1 MSFISLHNHTH
12 FSVLDAIPTP
22 EELMMK
28 AKELGQEAVAIT
40 DHGSLA
46 GVWSAYK
53 AWKTTG
59 VKPII
64 GCECYFVDD
73 KEQLKEKE
81 KFRHI
86 ILIAK
91 NAIGYKNLLTINRRG
106 FENIKIDLKKS
117 YSIID
122 WKLLEQYKEGLIC
135 LTSCGNGILSSFL
148 MKKDMD
154 GFNSTLNKL
163 KSIFG
168 DDLGLEIQ
176 ANNLTRN
183 ATAFHSEVDQNFIN
197 RQMIIQGKKHNVKVV
212 PTCNSHYLNKEEN
225 KTHDVM
231 IAIASHQPVYS
242 NFRLKYSVPDFY
254 LKSEAEIKDFFS
266 RNYGDEQAQLLI
278 ENTKY
283 FADKCENPEWVDP
296 KFSNPTGKEL
306 PIFPVKKEKDYQ
318 EFLIWSKI
326 QSEKIQALKEDE
338 QFLRYRTE
346 IGLKTMISAEKFV
359 EYQARCEEEFD
370 VLEYHGFSSYMLI
383 VADYVN
389 WAKNNG
395 IATGPGRGCLT
406 GDTKVQTITGFKQ
419 LKDVVIGDKVYTHTG
434 KTQEILK
441 TFKYDVNEDLL
452 QLTLWNSFDKIKL
465 TKDHKVYASHDPK
478 LPPTWIEAKDVKVGS
493 YIYTKFPEI
502 EKSEYKEIFDLAKY
516 CEHNKFTDS
525 HIQVTKGK
533 HENDPFSMRSLS
545 RTLNINYGTI
555 HEIKNNKCFAEKHIK
570 VIKNYFVENNINF
583 SDWQNKPTYY
593 NVDRFIE
600 LNDEFLYILGRFVGD
615 GSFRLNSHDGIIFS
629 FNKNEAKDI
638 SRIRNYFKNK
648 GFSIYECTSK
658 KEDYNGYALKIGN
671 NFLSAFFAD
680 IFSDYKSSS
689 ITKHYPM
696 FFRNLSKRQMKIL
709 LQGHYDSDG
718 HKNYIAKKNSIKTI
732 SPQLIQEMKEIFN
745 YLGEPA
751 SISSEEAKSVVDVK
765 GVVRNN
771 KKNYCARFAIFED
784 ATKLS
789 CQFEKGYYSKVS
801 EIKTIKEDKVYDIM
815 VEHDHSYLTSSGI
828 VHNSVG
834 GCLIAHLIG
843 IHNADPIKYDLIFAR
858 FHNKEKKA
866 YPDIDQDISTDGR
879 AKVLNYLS
887 EKYGKDNVAHVSN
900 INTITPKVYAKD
912 IARACE
918 FGGSADAELGMAIAD
933 SIPVEAKDI
942 DDALRLSPIFTEY
955 CKRYPQ
961 LLENKA
967 IDGKLRAFSTHA
979 GGIII
984 SQRPLVGLVPV
995 RLDKEGNVALEYDK
1009 DQAEENGL
1017 VKMDI
1022 LGLSTLDI
1030 IDKTHEIMRNVGIA
1044 IPENHDYKD
1053 QKTYDLISK
1062 GDTFCVFQLGTSGG
1076 TAELCRQIQPSSIDD
1091 ISHINSLARPSAKEM
1106 RSPFVQTK
1114 AGKKKVSLVHPS
1126 LQRSFGKTYGFGLY
1140 EESLFYL
1147 AQDVAGWTLNE
1158 ADRLRKMTKDKGKNP
1173 EKVKALR
1180 KEFIDGGVKKE
1191 ISEYICQEIW
1201 DNVIDKF
1208 QGYGFN
1214 KSHSI
1219 MYSMI
1224 SYQTAF
1230 LKANYPIPF
1239 LLANL
1244 MLETAANKLNS
1255 AEKIQ
1260 KIKNELRAHKVEILP
1275 PDINKS
1281 QMVFTLEGDKLITSL
1296 NALKFVS
1303 DDAIKDIISKRPF
1316 KDFTDFM
1323 IRVDS
1328 KKVRSNTIEALAAS
1342 GALDSFGLTRKNM
1355 VLYCSDFRK
1364 RLQVWRKTH
1373 DPLKENFVYEFENPN
1388 DEWQT
1393 SELYAFEVKYVGEGF
1408 ICKPAKAYQ
1417 NFFNDAKVSIK
1428 QINSMVDKDRI
1439 GDIKFIIKDLFEFKI
1454 KKPGKLFEKPMLK
1467 LLLEDAWGDAISGTI
1482 FPSSDENKFPDNL
1495 KKLNKML
1502 KTAKLKLEPGI
1513 GIRASGSVN
1522 MYNDNLG
1529 IIIND
1534 LYQVVSPPRLPSD
1547 LEKKK
1552 ISKEKTR
1559 TSAKISDTEEELLL
1573 DGFLSE
1579 KDD

>member
-22 EELMMK
+22 EELMER

-73 KEQLKEKE
+73 KNQLKEKE

-106 FENIKIDLKKS
+106 FENINIDLKKA

-122 WKLLEQYKEGLIC
+122 WKLLEKHKEGLIC

-148 MKKDMD
+148 MKKDLE
-154 GFNSTLNKL
+154 GFNSALNKL
-163 KSIFG
+163 KEIFK

-176 ANNLTRN
+176 TNNLARN
-183 ATAFHSEVDQNFIN
+183 ASAFHSEVDQNFIN
-197 RQMIIQGKKHNVKVV
+197 RQMIFHGKKHGIKVV
-212 PTCNSHYLNKEEN
+212 PTCNSHYLKKEDY
-225 KTHDVM
+225 KIHDVM
-231 IAIASHQPVYS
+231 IAIAAHQPIYS
-242 NFRLKYSVPDFY
+242 NFRLKYPVPDFY
-254 LKSEAEIKDFFS
+254 LKSELEVKDFFS
-266 RNYGDEQAQLLI
+266 RNYGEELAQQLVD
-278 ENTKY
+278 NTKY
-283 FADKCENPEWVDP
+283 FADKCENPDWIDP
-296 KFSNPTGKEL
+296 KFSNSTGKEL
-306 PIFPVKKEKDYQ
+306 PIFPVKDEKDYSQ
-318 EFLIWSKI
+318 FLIWSKN

-346 IGLKTMISAEKFV
+346 LGLKAMIPVEKFT

-395 IATGPGRGCLT
+395 VPTGPGRGCLT
-406 GDTKVQTITGFKQ
+406 GDTKVQTTKGFKQ
-419 LKDVVIGDKVYTHTG
+419 LKDIVIGDKVYTHTG
-434 KTQEILK
+434 KAKEVLK
-441 TFKYDVNEDLL
+441 TFEYDVNEDLL
-452 QLTLWNSFDKIKL
+452 QLTLINSFGNIKL

-478 LPPTWIEAKDVKVGS
+478 IAPSWIEAKDLKLGS
-493 YIYTKFPEI
+493 YVYTKFPETDNP
-502 EKSEYKEIFDLAKY
+502 EYEETFDLSKY
-516 CEHNKFTDS
+516 CDHNKFTDTD
-525 HIQVTKGK
+525 IQVIKGES
-533 HENDPFSMRSLS
+533 HNDGFSMREIS
-545 RTLNINYGTI
+545 RAVKLHYGCI
-555 HEIKNNKCFAEKHIK
+555 FDIKNNKSKCIDKIK
-570 VIKNYFVENNINF
+570 KVESYLNIHNL
-583 SDWQNKPTYY
+583 SLKDWQNRSTSYD
-593 NVDRFIE
+593 VERFIK
-600 LNDEFLYILGRFVGD
+600 LDDEFLYILGRFTGD
-615 GSFRLNSHDGIIFS
+615 GSFRKGKSDGLNFAFH
-629 FNKNEAKDI
+629 KNEVEAITRVRK
-638 SRIRNYFKNK
+638 YFENK
-648 GFSIYECTSK
+648 GFSIYECTSNK
-658 KEDYNGYALKIGN
+658 KNYNGYSLKIGN
-671 NFLSAFFAD
+671 RFLSQFFAD
-680 IFSDYKSSS
+680 IFCNYKSSS
-689 ITKHYPM
+689 LTKHYPK
-696 FFRNLSKRQMKIL
+696 FFRQLSKRQMKIL

-718 HKNYIAKKNSIKTI
+718 CFANNKNSIKTI
-732 SPQLIQEMKEIFN
+732 SPQLSFEMKEIAN
-745 YLGEPA
+745 YLSEPCGFNT
-751 SISSEEAKSVVDVK
+751 EKAKTTNNN
-765 GVVRNN
+765 GIIRRNKTSHKMN
-771 KKNYCARFAIFED
+771 FGLFDDAIQIKQIFEN
-784 ATKLS
+784 
-789 CQFEKGYYSKVS
+789 GYYSKISKIDIV
-801 EIKTIKEDKVYDIM
+801 KEDKVYDIM
-815 VEHDHSYLTSSGI
+815 VEEDHSYLTSSGI
-828 VHNSVG
+828 VHNSAG
-834 GCLIAHLIG
+834 GCLIAYLIG
-843 IHNADPIKYDLIFAR
+843 IHNADSIKYDLIFAR
-858 FHNKEKKA
+858 FHNKEKTLL
-866 YPDIDQDISTDGR
+866 PDIDVDVSTKGR
-879 AKVLNYLS
+879 EQVLHYLCQ
-887 EKYGKDNVAHVSN
+887 KYGQDNVAHVSN
-900 INTITPKVYAKD
+900 INTMTPKVYAKD
-912 IARACE
+912 IARVCE
-918 FGGSADAELGMAIAD
+918 FGGSADAELGMAIAN
-933 SIPVEAKDI
+933 SIPDEAQSI
-942 DDALRLSPIFTEY
+942 DHALAISPIFTEY

-961 LLENKA
+961 LLENKI

-1030 IDKTHEIMRNVGIA
+1030 IDKTHEIMKNVGLP
-1044 IPENHDYKD
+1044 IPTNHDYKD

-1076 TAELCRQIQPSSIDD
+1076 TAELCRQVQPTSIND
-1091 ISHINSLARPSAKEM
+1091 ISHINSLARPSAKDM
-1106 RSPFVQTK
+1106 RTPFVQTK
-1114 AGKKKVSLVHPS
+1114 AGKKPVSLLHPS

-1173 EKVKALR
+1173 EKVKKLR
-1180 KEFIDGGVKKE
+1180 KEFIEGGIKKG
-1191 ISEYICQEIW
+1191 ISEYICMQVW
-1201 DNVIDKF
+1201 DDVVDKF

-1214 KSHSI
+1214 LSHSV

-1224 SYQTAF
+1224 SYDTAF
-1230 LKANYPIPF
+1230 LKANYPVPF

-1281 QMVFTLEGDKLITSL
+1281 QMVFTLEKDKLITSL

-1316 KDFTDFM
+1316 KDFIDFM
-1323 IRVDS
+1323 TRVDS
-1328 KKVRSNTIEALAAS
+1328 KKVRSNTIQALAAS
-1342 GALDSFGLTRKNM
+1342 GALDSFGVTRKNM
-1355 VLYCSDFRK
+1355 FLYCQDFRK
-1364 RLQVWRKTH
+1364 RLQVWLKTH
-1373 DPLKENFVYEFENPN
+1373 DISKEKFVYEFENNN

-1393 SELYAFEVKYVGEGF
+1393 SELYAFETKYVGEGF
-1408 ICKPAKAYQ
+1408 ICKASKAYQ
-1417 NFFNDAKVSIK
+1417 NFFNDAKVSVK
-1428 QINSMVDKDRI
+1428 QINSMVDKDRVA
-1439 GDIKFIIKDLFEFKI
+1439 DVKFIIKDLFEIKI

-1467 LLLEDAWGDAISGTI
+1467 LLLEDAWGDTISGTI
-1482 FPSSDENKFPDNL
+1482 FPSSDESKFADIY
-1495 KKLNKML
+1495 KKLHKML
-1502 KTAKLKLEPGI
+1502 KASKIKLEPGI
-1513 GIRASGSVN
+1513 GIRAAVSVN

-1529 IIIND
+1529 VIIND
-1534 LYQVVSPPRLPSD
+1534 LYQVVSPPALPPD
-1547 LEKKK
+1547 LDKRK
-1552 ISKEKTR
+1552 ITKEKTK
-1559 TSAKISDTEEELLL
+1559 TSVKISDTEEELLL

>member
-346 IGLKTMISAEKFV
+346 IGLKTMISVEKFV

-395 IATGPGRGCLT
+395 VATGPGRG
-406 GDTKVQTITGFKQ
+406 
-419 LKDVVIGDKVYTHTG
+419 
-434 KTQEILK
+434 
-441 TFKYDVNEDLL
+441 
-452 QLTLWNSFDKIKL
+452 
-465 TKDHKVYASHDPK
+465 
-478 LPPTWIEAKDVKVGS
+478 
-493 YIYTKFPEI
+493 
-502 EKSEYKEIFDLAKY
+502 
-516 CEHNKFTDS
+516 
-525 HIQVTKGK
+525 
-533 HENDPFSMRSLS
+533 
-545 RTLNINYGTI
+545 
-555 HEIKNNKCFAEKHIK
+555 
-570 VIKNYFVENNINF
+570 
-583 SDWQNKPTYY
+583 
-593 NVDRFIE
+593 
-600 LNDEFLYILGRFVGD
+600 
-615 GSFRLNSHDGIIFS
+615 
-629 FNKNEAKDI
+629 
-638 SRIRNYFKNK
+638 
-648 GFSIYECTSK
+648 
-658 KEDYNGYALKIGN
+658 
-671 NFLSAFFAD
+671 
-680 IFSDYKSSS
+680 
-689 ITKHYPM
+689 
-696 FFRNLSKRQMKIL
+696 
-709 LQGHYDSDG
+709 
-718 HKNYIAKKNSIKTI
+718 
-732 SPQLIQEMKEIFN
+732 
-745 YLGEPA
+745 
-751 SISSEEAKSVVDVK
+751 
-765 GVVRNN
+765 
-771 KKNYCARFAIFED
+771 
-784 ATKLS
+784 
-789 CQFEKGYYSKVS
+789 
-801 EIKTIKEDKVYDIM
+801 
-815 VEHDHSYLTSSGI
+815 
-828 VHNSVG
+828 SVG
-834 GCLIAHLIG
+834 GCMVAYLIG
-843 IHNADPIKYDLIFAR
+843 IHSADPIKYDLIFAR

-866 YPDIDQDISTDGR
+866 YPDVDMDFSTEGR
-879 AKVLNYLS
+879 NKVINYLY

-1552 ISKEKTR
+1552 ISKEKTK